1 MVAMTIS
8 RESRIIDIR
17 RFFEKSQRSNFIV
30 CEKKTYIGKFR
41 VQSVIELNIHTK

>member
-1 MVAMTIS
+1 MTIS

-30 CEKKTYIGKFR
+30 CEKKNGTYVGKFR